1 MKFDRE
7 AWIQKKRKVPRGTYL
22 LMMFMGIYLFY
33 IMAKAIGGL
42 NEMEASARILI
53 YIGVFLLAVAAF
65 SFIMTGMSALVK
77 RDYREAYPEEEENA
91 EPEEEPADEPAEI
104 NPEPDMPKDKGTK

>member
-42 NEMEASARILI
+42 NEMEASARIFI
-53 YIGVFLLAVAAF
+53 YIGVLLLALAAF
-65 SFIMTGMSALVK
+65 SFIMIGMSALVK

-91 EPEEEPADEPAEI
+91 EPEEEPAET
-104 NPEPDMPKDKGTK
+104 NQEPDTDKDKRTK